1 MNTTSPSACLLLKI
15 FQLPLLFLSLLLL
28 LFLCDGAI
36 QQNYTGSYVILA
48 PRLVRPNLPYV
59 ISVNLLESR
68 QPVVIRARIL
78 DSQNQSIAHTWG
90 QDLQSGKLTEV
101 RIEKIPSH
109 LPPETVYTL
118 FVQGETVSGRVLF
131 QKSAKLE
138 FVHKSLSIFI
148 QTDKGIYKPGSDVHI
163 RVVVVE
169 PNMKPYKGAAN
180 ITIMDP
186 SGNMIVQH
194 LDVPIV
200 AGICGM
206 NDSLMLRLT
215 SAPALGQWQITVDV
229 DGETQFQKF
238 TVEKYVLPK
247 FEVKVTP
254 PSVSTISDDIT
265 VFVSAKYTNGRGVE
279 GNVTIKAEY
288 PWPYYGSEELQD
300 VVKKTTLDHVGE
312 AAFQFANEELRQKKL
327 INEYGYNQI
336 KFTAIVTERLTG
348 ETRNGSST
356 VTVHQHPIKVELI
369 RSSDFF
375 KAGINYTFRVAV
387 KTQDDKPF
395 ISDSH
400 SDIFLSVDFII
411 RQLHHHNENT
421 TADFANFTIFD
432 PKREKYNQVVK
443 LESDGTQV
451 VTISTPF
458 NASSM
463 RIEAHYGGEESNVY
477 TFDYIDASHSPS
489 NNFLQI
495 ISKQDEISDQKFL
508 TFDVIASTVVKE
520 VYAFVIAR
528 ATIVWSG
535 QVVFENFKATLQIQ
549 SSKEM
554 IPKARL
560 LAYALIPDTKEILV
574 DALDFKFSNG
584 FSDQI
589 NLSITPDTVEPNENV
604 TFSINAPPSSYVGLL
619 VVDQTVL
626 LMQSPNDI
634 TLEAVEN
641 EILSYELFSYGYH
654 GLTQVAID
662 RRKKRTICYRCG
674 VFGAGSKDA
683 YSIFQNSGIIVIT
696 DAFLYQQLNSPFL
709 FRVAAPAL
717 ASLSADVD
725 NDLMVGSVM
734 TKSGSTSLNV
744 RLRSHFPE
752 TWIWADLFA
761 NEHGLAVYNA
771 VAPDTITSW
780 IASAFSLSDQYGL
793 NALSDAKKVTVFRP
807 FFIRL
812 QLPYSVKRGEAIA
825 LQVLIFNYLDK
836 DEKVNVILD
845 YHKDSGFEFIVKK
858 SVSSSMIKKS
868 VEVKPENS
876 KTVTVKHESSSAAYF
891 LIRPTK
897 VGTLKLSVKAFAQSA
912 ADAIQ
917 VPLLVEVNKY
927 LYHLELLLKHCI
939 ITAEGYPVSYTR
951 SFAIDMK
958 ERNTFKQSFQLDHPE
973 DMIDDSMKI
982 EVSVIGDIMAPV
994 IKNLDSLIHMPD
1006 GCGEQ
1011 NMIHFVPNIAVMQY
1025 LISTNRLESNLKQ
1038 TLLRYMEA
1046 GYQRELTYRRNDDSY
1061 SAFGNADQQGST
1073 WLTAFV
1079 VRSFSEAKSFIF
1091 IDEEKLKLSAA
1102 FLANQQKEN
1111 GMFEENGQVLHSGL
1125 QGGSG
1130 QGGVP
1135 LTAYVYIALLKTGT
1149 NNLEALNY
1157 LEQSL
1162 DYISNNTY
1170 AVSITAYALHLANSS
1185 KKDAAFYLLE
1195 KLSNSKDGRK
1205 FWAAESSS
1213 ESNNGKNM
1221 SWYEKPR
1228 PADVESTAYALL
1240 VHVLRGEASNA
1251 FPIVR
1256 WLTMQQDAFGGF
1268 SSSQDTVVGLQALA
1282 AFAEATYSANVEMDV
1297 TVKNGNEEAAFA
1309 INSKNSLVLQTY
1321 EIRNFVERQI
1331 DIFATG
1337 RGLAFAQ
1344 IKWRY
1349 NVKSL
1354 DNNRPFFCETDV
1366 SQQAYTALTV
1376 SFCCKYMFEGTS
1388 NMAIMEL
1395 TAPSGFVID
1404 VQQLNGLTDTNQLQM
1419 VETKKQDTQANIYFD
1434 SIGISPICFNVS
1446 SKLAYQVADQKPA
1459 IVRLYDYYEPQNRIE
1474 FEYKVKKEVSI
1485 EDACG
1490 DSCYAEISSAALTEQ
1505 PASKGTMPNCCSII
1519 QTLPVLI
1526 YLFYYSVL
1534 RFH

>member
-1 MNTTSPSACLLLKI
+1 MNTTSTSACFLKL
-15 FQLPLLFLSLLLL
+15 FQLPLLLLPLLLL
-28 LFLCDGAI
+28 LLLCDGAI

-59 ISVNLLESR
+59 ISVNILESR

-78 DSQNQSIAHTWG
+78 DSQNQSVAHTWG
-90 QDLQSGKLTEV
+90 HDLQSGKLTEV

-109 LPPETVYTL
+109 LLPETMYTL
-118 FVQGETVSGRVLF
+118 FVQGETVSGQVLF
-131 QKSAKLE
+131 QKSALLE
-138 FVHKSLSIFI
+138 FVQKSLSIFI

-169 PNMKPYKGAAN
+169 PNMKPHKGAAN
-180 ITIMDP
+180 ITITDP
-186 SGNMIVQH
+186 FGNVIAQH

-206 NDSLMLRLT
+206 NDSLILRLT

-254 PSVSTISDDIT
+254 PSVCTISDDIT

-312 AAFQFANEELRQKKL
+312 AAFKFANEELRQKKL

-395 ISDSH
+395 VSDSH
-400 SDIFLSVDFII
+400 SDIFLSVDFVI
-411 RQLHHHNENT
+411 RQLHHHIDNT

-443 LESDGTQV
+443 LESDGTQL
-451 VTISTPF
+451 VTISTPI

-463 RIEAHYGGEESNVY
+463 RIEAHYGGEDSNVY

-508 TFDVIASTVVKE
+508 TFDVMASTLVKE

-528 ATIVWSG
+528 GTIVWSA
-535 QVVFENFKATLQIQ
+535 QVLFENLKATLQIE
-549 SSKEM
+549 STKEM

-560 LAYALIPDTKEILV
+560 LAYAIIPDTKEILV
-574 DALDFKFSNG
+574 DALDFKFTNG
-584 FSDQI
+584 LSDQI
-589 NLSITPDTVEPNENV
+589 NLSITPDAVEPNENV
-604 TFSINAPPSSYVGLL
+604 TFTISASPSSYVGLL
-619 VVDQTVL
+619 VVDQSVL

-662 RRKKRTICYRCG
+662 RRKKRKICYRCG

-696 DAFLYQQLNSPFL
+696 DAFLYQQLSSPFL

-725 NDLMVGSVM
+725 NDLMVGSGM

-761 NEHGLAVYNA
+761 NEQGMAVYNA

-780 IASAFSLSDQYGL
+780 IASAFSLSEQYGL

-812 QLPYSVKRGEAIA
+812 QLPYSVKRGETIA
-825 LQVLIFNYLDK
+825 LQVLVFNYLDK

-845 YHKDSGFEFIVKK
+845 HHKDSGFEFVVKK
-858 SVSSSMIKKS
+858 SASSMVKKS
-868 VEVKPENS
+868 AEVKPENS
-876 KTVTVKHESSSAAYF
+876 RTVAVKHESSSAAYF

-897 VGTLKLSVKAFAQSA
+897 VGILKLSVKAFAPSA
-912 ADAIQ
+912 ADAIE
-917 VPLLVEVNKY
+917 VPLLVE
-927 LYHLELLLKHCI
+927 
-939 ITAEGYPVSYTR
+939 AEGYPVSYIR

-958 ERNTFKQSFQLDHPE
+958 ERNTFKQSFQLDHSE

-994 IKNLDSLIHMPD
+994 IKNLNSLIHMPD

-1025 LISTNRLESNLKQ
+1025 LISTNRLESDLKQ

-1061 SAFGNADQQGST
+1061 SAFGNSDQQGST

-1102 FLANQQKEN
+1102 FLASQQKEN
-1111 GMFEENGQVLHSGL
+1111 GMFEENGQVLHKGL

-1170 AVSITAYALHLANSS
+1170 ALSITAYALHLANSS
-1185 KKDAAFYLLE
+1185 KKDAAFYLLD
-1195 KLSNSKDGRK
+1195 KLSTSKADQK
-1205 FWAAESSS
+1205 FWADESSS

-1240 VHVLRGEASNA
+1240 VYILRGEASNA

-1256 WLTMQQDAFGGF
+1256 WLAMQQGAFGGF

-1297 TVKNGNEEAAFA
+1297 TVKNGNEEATFS

-1337 RGLAFAQ
+1337 RGSAFAQ

-1354 DNNRPFFCETDV
+1354 DNNRPFLCETDV
-1366 SQQAYTALTV
+1366 SQPAYTTLTV
-1376 SFCCKYMFEGTS
+1376 SFCCKYMLEGRS

-1395 TAPSGFVID
+1395 SAPSGFVID
-1404 VQQLNGLTDTNQLQM
+1404 VQQLNGLTDTDQLQM

-1434 SIGISPICFNVS
+1434 SIGVSPICFNVS
-1446 SKLAYQVADQKPA
+1446 SKLAYQVTDQKPA

-1505 PASKGTMPNCCSII
+1505 PASKGAMPICCSII
-1519 QTLPVLI
+1519 QTLPAFLTKNKS
-1526 YLFYYSVL
+1526 FYILLL
-1534 RFH
+1534 RCLVPI

>member
-1 MNTTSPSACLLLKI
+1 LKANFQQMNTTSTSACFLKL
-15 FQLPLLFLSLLLL
+15 FQLPLLLLPLLLL
-28 LFLCDGAI
+28 LLLCDGAI

-59 ISVNLLESR
+59 ISVNILESR

-78 DSQNQSIAHTWG
+78 DSQNQSVAHTWG
-90 QDLQSGKLTEV
+90 HDLQSGKLTEV

-109 LPPETVYTL
+109 LLPETMYTL
-118 FVQGETVSGRVLF
+118 FVQGETVS
-131 QKSAKLE
+131 
-138 FVHKSLSIFI
+138 
-148 QTDKGIYKPGSDVHI
+148 VHI

-169 PNMKPYKGAAN
+169 PNMKPHKGAAN
-180 ITIMDP
+180 ITITDP
-186 SGNMIVQH
+186 FGNVIAQH

-206 NDSLMLRLT
+206 NDSLILRLT

-254 PSVSTISDDIT
+254 PSVCTISDDIT

-312 AAFQFANEELRQKKL
+312 AAFKFANEELRQKKL

-395 ISDSH
+395 VSDSH
-400 SDIFLSVDFII
+400 SDIFLSVDFVI
-411 RQLHHHNENT
+411 RQLHHHIDNT

-443 LESDGTQV
+443 LESDGTQL
-451 VTISTPF
+451 VTISTPI

-463 RIEAHYGGEESNVY
+463 RIEAHYGGEDSNVY

-508 TFDVIASTVVKE
+508 TFDVMASTLVKE

-528 ATIVWSG
+528 GTIVWSA
-535 QVVFENFKATLQIQ
+535 QVLFENLKATLQIE
-549 SSKEM
+549 STKEM

-560 LAYALIPDTKEILV
+560 LAYAIIPDTKEILV
-574 DALDFKFSNG
+574 DALDFKFTNG
-584 FSDQI
+584 LSDQI
-589 NLSITPDTVEPNENV
+589 NLSITPDAVEPNENV
-604 TFSINAPPSSYVGLL
+604 TFTISASPSSYVGLL
-619 VVDQTVL
+619 VVDQSVL

-662 RRKKRTICYRCG
+662 RRKKRKICYRCG

-696 DAFLYQQLNSPFL
+696 DAFLYQQLSSPFL

-725 NDLMVGSVM
+725 NDLMVGSGM

-761 NEHGLAVYNA
+761 NEQGMAVYNA

-780 IASAFSLSDQYGL
+780 IASAFSLSEQYGL

-812 QLPYSVKRGEAIA
+812 QLPYSVKRGETIA
-825 LQVLIFNYLDK
+825 LQVLVFNYLDK

-845 YHKDSGFEFIVKK
+845 HHKDSGFEFVVKK
-858 SVSSSMIKKS
+858 SASSMVKKS
-868 VEVKPENS
+868 AEVKPENS
-876 KTVTVKHESSSAAYF
+876 RTVAVKHESSSAAYF

-897 VGTLKLSVKAFAQSA
+897 VGILKLSVKAFAPSA
-912 ADAIQ
+912 ADAIE
-917 VPLLVEVNKY
+917 VPLLVE
-927 LYHLELLLKHCI
+927 
-939 ITAEGYPVSYTR
+939 AE
-951 SFAIDMK
+951 
-958 ERNTFKQSFQLDHPE
+958 
-973 DMIDDSMKI
+973 
-982 EVSVIGDIMAPV
+982 GDIMAPV
-994 IKNLDSLIHMPD
+994 IKNLNSLIHMPD

-1025 LISTNRLESNLKQ
+1025 LISTNRLESDLKQ

-1061 SAFGNADQQGST
+1061 SAFGNSDQQGST

-1102 FLANQQKEN
+1102 FLASQQKEN
-1111 GMFEENGQVLHSGL
+1111 GMFEENGQVLHKGL

-1170 AVSITAYALHLANSS
+1170 ALSITAYALHLANSS
-1185 KKDAAFYLLE
+1185 KKDAAFYLLD
-1195 KLSNSKDGRK
+1195 KLSTSKADQK
-1205 FWAAESSS
+1205 FWADESSS

-1240 VHVLRGEASNA
+1240 VYILRGEASNA

-1256 WLTMQQDAFGGF
+1256 WLAMQQGAFGGF

-1297 TVKNGNEEAAFA
+1297 TVKNGNEEATFS

-1337 RGLAFAQ
+1337 RGSAFAQ

-1354 DNNRPFFCETDV
+1354 DNNRPFLCETDV
-1366 SQQAYTALTV
+1366 SQPAYTTLTV
-1376 SFCCKYMFEGTS
+1376 SFCCKYMLEGRS

-1395 TAPSGFVID
+1395 SAPSGFVID
-1404 VQQLNGLTDTNQLQM
+1404 VQQLNGLTDTDQLQM

-1434 SIGISPICFNVS
+1434 SIGVSPICFNVS
-1446 SKLAYQVADQKPA
+1446 SKLAYQVTDQKPA

-1505 PASKGTMPNCCSII
+1505 PASKGAMPICCSII

-1534 RFH
+1534 HFH

>member
-1 MNTTSPSACLLLKI
+1 MLACRTPGANQIGRSLDLFTSSTA
-15 FQLPLLFLSLLLL
+15 FL
-28 LFLCDGAI
+28 GI
-36 QQNYTGSYVILA
+36 
-48 PRLVRPNLPYV
+48 
-59 ISVNLLESR
+59 
-68 QPVVIRARIL
+68 
-78 DSQNQSIAHTWG
+78 
-90 QDLQSGKLTEV
+90 GKLTEV

-200 AGICGM
+200 A
-206 NDSLMLRLT
+206 
-215 SAPALGQWQITVDV
+215 
-229 DGETQFQKF
+229 
-238 TVEKYVLPK
+238 VLPK

-411 RQLHHHNENT
+411 RQLHHHNDNT

-619 VVDQTVL
+619 VVDQSVL

-917 VPLLVEVNKY
+917 VPLLVE
-927 LYHLELLLKHCI
+927 
-939 ITAEGYPVSYTR
+939 AEGYPVSYTR

-994 IKNLDSLIHMPD
+994 IKNLDNLIHMPD

-1195 KLSNSKDGRK
+1195 KLSSSKDGQK

-1321 EIRNFVERQI
+1321 EIRNFVEKQI

-1419 VETKKQDTQANIYFD
+1419 VETKNQDTQANIYFD

>member
-1 MNTTSPSACLLLKI
+1 MLACRTPGANQIGRSLDLFTSSTA
-15 FQLPLLFLSLLLL
+15 FL
-28 LFLCDGAI
+28 G
-36 QQNYTGSYVILA
+36 
-48 PRLVRPNLPYV
+48 
-59 ISVNLLESR
+59 
-68 QPVVIRARIL
+68 IR
-78 DSQNQSIAHTWG
+78 
-90 QDLQSGKLTEV
+90 KLTEV

-194 LDVPIV
+194 LDVPIF
-200 AGICGM
+200 CR
-206 NDSLMLRLT
+206 NL
-215 SAPALGQWQITVDV
+215 
-229 DGETQFQKF
+229 
-238 TVEKYVLPK
+238 
-247 FEVKVTP
+247 
-254 PSVSTISDDIT
+254 
-265 VFVSAKYTNGRGVE
+265 KYTNGRGVE

-411 RQLHHHNENT
+411 RQLHHHNDNT

-619 VVDQTVL
+619 VVDQSVL

-917 VPLLVEVNKY
+917 VPLLVE
-927 LYHLELLLKHCI
+927 
-939 ITAEGYPVSYTR
+939 AEGYPVSYTR

-1195 KLSNSKDGRK
+1195 KLSSSKDGQK

>member
-1 MNTTSPSACLLLKI
+1 MLACRTPGANQIGPSLDLFTSSTT
-15 FQLPLLFLSLLLL
+15 FL
-28 LFLCDGAI
+28 GI
-36 QQNYTGSYVILA
+36 
-48 PRLVRPNLPYV
+48 
-59 ISVNLLESR
+59 
-68 QPVVIRARIL
+68 
-78 DSQNQSIAHTWG
+78 
-90 QDLQSGKLTEV
+90 GKLTEV

-186 SGNMIVQH
+186 SGNVIMQH

-200 AGICGM
+200 A
-206 NDSLMLRLT
+206 
-215 SAPALGQWQITVDV
+215 
-229 DGETQFQKF
+229 
-238 TVEKYVLPK
+238 VLPK

-400 SDIFLSVDFII
+400 SDIYLSVDFII
-411 RQLHHHNENT
+411 RQLHHHNDNT

-443 LESDGTQV
+443 LESDGTQM

-463 RIEAHYGGEESNVY
+463 RIEAHYGSEESNVY

-520 VYAFVIAR
+520 VYAFVSEMLIITHCIPITVRLAFQIIAR

-535 QVVFENFKATLQIQ
+535 QVLFENFKATLQIE

-619 VVDQTVL
+619 VVDQSVL

-683 YSIFQNSGIIVIT
+683 YSIFQLSFTIQFV
-696 DAFLYQQLNSPFL
+696 SVL

-761 NEHGLAVYNA
+761 NIFCNNATIINVEIFLSEHGLAVYNA

-780 IASAFSLSDQYGL
+780 IASAFSLSEQYGL

-858 SVSSSMIKKS
+858 SVSSMIKKS

-917 VPLLVEVNKY
+917 VPLLVE
-927 LYHLELLLKHCI
+927 
-939 ITAEGYPVSYTR
+939 AEGYPVSYTR

-1195 KLSNSKDGRK
+1195 KLSTSKDGQK
-1205 FWAAESSS
+1205 FWAAESSG

-1256 WLTMQQDAFGGF
+1256 WLAMQQDAFGGF

-1297 TVKNGNEEAAFA
+1297 TVKNGNEEASFA
-1309 INSKNSLVLQTY
+1309 ISSKNSLVLQTY
-1321 EIRNFVERQI
+1321 EIRNFVEKQI

-1354 DNNRPFFCETDV
+1354 DNNRPFLCETDV

-1474 FEYKVKKEVSI
+1474 FEYQVKKEVSI

-1505 PASKGTMPNCCSII
+1505 PTSKGTMPNCCSII
-1519 QTLPVLI
+1519 QTLPVLM

>member
-1 MNTTSPSACLLLKI
+1 MLACRTPGANQIGRSLDLFTSSTA
-15 FQLPLLFLSLLLL
+15 FL
-28 LFLCDGAI
+28 GI
-36 QQNYTGSYVILA
+36 
-48 PRLVRPNLPYV
+48 
-59 ISVNLLESR
+59 
-68 QPVVIRARIL
+68 
-78 DSQNQSIAHTWG
+78 
-90 QDLQSGKLTEV
+90 GKLTEV

-200 AGICGM
+200 A
-206 NDSLMLRLT
+206 
-215 SAPALGQWQITVDV
+215 
-229 DGETQFQKF
+229 
-238 TVEKYVLPK
+238 VLPK

-917 VPLLVEVNKY
+917 VPLLVE
-927 LYHLELLLKHCI
+927 
-939 ITAEGYPVSYTR
+939 AEGYPVSYTR